1 MSKSKSIFIVDTP
14 ESINGEPPCYYCPL
28 YQTDSDYYYQSY
40 ICQNITNEIEDNDNN
55 MWEIYKNCPL
65 KPHQNA
71 IPIEWLHS
79 IMEKQIIFA
88 MNSEMEGTTTVKDGV
103 IHCVSGALACQVLA
117 NVIELWE
124 KEKEAEHGKKE
135 N

>member
-1 MSKSKSIFIVDTP
+1 MRLIDADKIRYSDMSDGRVPGGLWYTFKETVDKTP
-14 ESINGEPPCYYCPL
+14 
-28 YQTDSDYYYQSY
+28 TV
-40 ICQNITNEIEDNDNN
+40 
-55 MWEIYKNCPL
+55 K
-65 KPHQNA
+65 A
-71 IPIEWLHS
+71 IPVEWLHS

-124 KEKEAEHGKKE
+124 KENEA